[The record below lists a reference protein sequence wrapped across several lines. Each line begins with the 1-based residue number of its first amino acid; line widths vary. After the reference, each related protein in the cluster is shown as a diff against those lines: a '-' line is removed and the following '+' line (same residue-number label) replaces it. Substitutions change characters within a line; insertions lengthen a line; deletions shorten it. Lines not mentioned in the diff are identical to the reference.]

1 MCNASN
7 ETYYRLL
14 DDNYFNVITIYFPN
28 CVLEQT
34 AKVDFGLSVVKLNQ
48 YFFFSAWTIKVCSC
62 CRADSAFNANYKL
75 GLHGHQCNICIVIV
89 F

>member
-34 AKVDFGLSVVKLNQ
+34 AKVDFGLSVASSISIS
-48 YFFFSAWTIKVCSC
+48 FSVH
-62 CRADSAFNANYKL
+62 
-75 GLHGHQCNICIVIV
+75 GL
-89 F
+89 